1 MNATTADPAVP
12 SVLPE
17 LEAEKT
23 RVIRATRMGVGMP
36 IAGMVYWLAFA
47 VLVSRFEIQS
57 AVYMAFFATGL
68 VFPLGILFTRM
79 AGGDLFTK
87 SPPLTALGL
96 QLAAVQIFFWPV
108 ITILASLA
116 PRWTPYCMAV
126 LIGSHFLPYGWL
138 YRSRGYMVLTILT
151 TLATTATVLIAR
163 GPVPQIVPLVTAG
176 CYLVAILVIR
186 AETAKAMRD

>member
-1 MNATTADPAVP
+1 MTELTAAPA
-12 SVLPE
+12 VLPE

-23 RVIRATRMGVGMP
+23 RVIRLTRMGIGMP
-36 IAGMVYWLAFA
+36 IAGMVYWLGYA
-47 VLVSRFEIQS
+47 VLVSQLPIQS
-57 AVYMAFFATGL
+57 AVYMSFFATGL

-79 AGGDLFTK
+79 AGGDLFTR

-108 ITILASLA
+108 ITILASVT

-126 LIGSHFLPYGWL
+126 LFGSHFLPYGWL

-163 GPVPQIVPLVTAG
+163 GPAPQIVPLVAAAS
-176 CYLVAILVIR
+176 YLVAILMIR
-186 AETAKAMRD
+186 AETAKAMRDE